1 MIQSRNALAALVA
14 SLVVAACVAGPPAEP
29 ASSKIAVGPSP
40 QESPAASPATTPAGS
55 PIPIDVTAT
64 TPRGSKLTVH
74 GSGTSGRTGPA
85 PSGAAWYEVD
95 IEFCLA
101 PTIQSGVPASMI
113 RSEFALGLTDGRTIA
128 PDAGPGASDE
138 VFLSNET
145 LKALDCVRGPLVFAV
160 PLDGIP
166 QYLQL
171 VGPLGGMHWRVT

>member
-1 MIQSRNALAALVA
+1 MLQPRNALAALVA
-14 SLVVAACVAGPPAEP
+14 SLLVAACAAPPPAEP
-29 ASSKIAVGPSP
+29 ASSQIAVGPSP
-40 QESPAASPATTPAGS
+40 QASPVGS
-55 PIPIDVTAT
+55 PIPIDVAAT

-74 GSGTSGRTGPA
+74 GSGTSGRTGSA
-85 PSGAAWYEVD
+85 PPGAAWYEVN

-101 PTIQSGVPASMI
+101 PSIQGGVPASTI
-113 RSEFALGLTDGRTIA
+113 RDELALVLSDGRTIA

-145 LKALDCVRGPLVFAV
+145 MKALDCVRGPLVFAV

-171 VGPLGGMHWRVT
+171 VGPLGGMRWRVT